1 MFSVWYGAQGTA
13 EAGGCPVIGERRVKI
28 KSAVVSE
35 TDGQPG
41 KIVGAE
47 RGYLVVLL
55 ERWQS
60 PMLFWPS
67 EVEQA

>member
-1 MFSVWYGAQGTA
+1 MIV
-13 EAGGCPVIGERRVKI
+13 GERRVRI
-28 KSAVVSE
+28 KNSVVSE
-35 TDGQPG
+35 TDGQSG

-55 ERWQS
+55 DRWQS

-67 EVEQA
+67 EVEQS

>member
-1 MFSVWYGAQGTA
+1 MRPVWHGASRIA
-13 EAGGCPVIGERRVKI
+13 KAGGFPVIGERRVRI

-35 TDGQPG
+35 TDGQSG

-67 EVEQA
+67 EVEQV